1 MLDGIN
7 SPICWV
13 GGKSL
18 MAKRLIEMFP
28 NHQCYVEVFGGAG
41 WVLFKKP
48 CPTRGG
54 YREIYN
60 DINGELVN
68 MFRVFRDKP
77 DAFCREMDQV
87 LIARETF
94 EAFIA
99 TDPERLDEVRRAVRF
114 FYLVKAS
121 FAGRMQTFGM
131 VTKGVTLRPN
141 LTKLRGAM
149 KEVRKRLENVL
160 IENFDYKNLIEIY
173 DREYTLFFLDP
184 PYHGTKCYEFNFED
198 RDFEELKTAVAA
210 IRGKFILT
218 LGDNGYI
225 RELFRD
231 FHQVETTTRYSCSR
245 ESKSKGVKRP
255 ELIICNFDPNKE
267 ANWLKNN

>member
-1 MLDGIN
+1 MQDGTN

-28 NHQCYVEVFGGAG
+28 EHTCYVEVFGGAG

-87 LIARETF
+87 LVAREIF

-99 TDPERLDEVRRAVRF
+99 TDPDQLDEVRRAVRF
-114 FYLVKAS
+114 FYLIKAS

-131 VTKGVTLRPN
+131 STKGSMLRPN
-141 LTKLRGAM
+141 LTKLRSSM
-149 KEVRKRLENVL
+149 RVVRKRLVNVL
-160 IENFDYKNLIEIY
+160 IENFNYKNLIEIY
-173 DREYTLFFLDP
+173 DRDYTLFFLDP
-184 PYHGTKCYEFNFED
+184 PYHGTKCYDYNFED
-198 RDFEELKTAVAA
+198 RDFEELQDSLTGIK
-210 IRGKFILT
+210 GKFILT
-218 LGDNGYI
+218 LGDNEYI
-225 RELFRD
+225 RDLFKD
-231 FHQVETTTRYSCSR
+231 FHLVETSTRYTCSR
-245 ESKSKGVKRP
+245 AESSRGVGRA
-255 ELIICNFDPNKE
+255 ELIICNFNPDKE
-267 ANWLKNN
+267 AKWLNNN